1 MTQTSQTVAE
11 RYEFSSG
18 RSILNM
24 NKNENILHTFL
35 QFIFTDTESAVVDC
49 ATDKYMR
56 RYNVFKCNNGSG

>member
-1 MTQTSQTVAE
+1 
-11 RYEFSSG
+11 
-18 RSILNM
+18 M

-35 QFIFTDTESAVVDC
+35 QFILTDTESAVVDC